1 MRLHE
6 IASVTD
12 SVEND
17 QRRSWYN
24 GKRSMIL
31 AIQRQP
37 GTNTVEVVDRI
48 RAMLPGLRAQIP
60 AAINVE
66 ILFDRSETIR
76 HAVTDVKLTMLL
88 TIFLV
93 IGVIFVFLRNF
104 SATLIPSLAVP
115 LSIIGACTIMY
126 LSNFS
131 LNNISLMALTLS
143 VGFVVDDAIVMLE
156 NIVRHMEGGKSPMQ
170 AAFAGSQEI
179 SFTILSM
186 TLSLVA
192 VFIPVL
198 FLGGIVGRLFHEFA
212 VTITAAILVS
222 GTVALTL
229 TPMLCSRFLK
239 PHGKVR
245 HQEGLYGKIERVM
258 HGMFRFYELTLTALL
273 RHKGKALAAS
283 FVMIAAT
290 ALLFKSSP
298 KGFMPFED
306 IGNVS
311 ITVEVAQGIS
321 FEGVLEYQ
329 RQIVDIINA
338 EPHSIRWT
346 GTVGASGPQ
355 NSMNNISFFLRYP
368 EKNVRNEDLQSI
380 INRLRSK
387 ISRIPGV
394 RGFVTQPPPLRIGG
408 ASSKAHYQFTLQ
420 STDTDTLYASVDS
433 FMRKMAAMP
442 GIIDVNSDLMLGNP
456 ELRINIRRDKCAAL
470 GVTAAQIEDALSNS
484 YSTREVSTILAPTN
498 DYMVILELKPEFMN
512 DLNSVNYLYVR
523 SNTGSLVPLGTLLNF
538 ETSAGPL
545 AVNHTGQL
553 PSVTISFNLAQGYS
567 IGEAVEEIGR
577 LAATDLPDSISTSF
591 QGTAQAFQ
599 DSLGNLWML
608 LIMAIVVIYIVLGIL
623 YENFIHPLTI
633 LSGLPAAALGA
644 LATLLL
650 FGKELDIYGFV
661 GIIMLVGIVKKNAI
675 MMIDFAL
682 SAQRGQGVSA
692 ADAIVRGALVRF
704 RPILMTTMAAL
715 MGALP
720 IAAGLGAGGEAR
732 QPLGLAVAGGL
743 IVSQFLTLY
752 ITPVY
757 YIYLDKAQLVLRG
770 LFRRQL

>member
-1 MRLHE
+1 
-6 IASVTD
+6 
-12 SVEND
+12 
-17 QRRSWYN
+17 
-24 GKRSMIL
+24 
-31 AIQRQP
+31 
-37 GTNTVEVVDRI
+37 
-48 RAMLPGLRAQIP
+48 
-60 AAINVE
+60 
-66 ILFDRSETIR
+66 
-76 HAVTDVKLTMLL
+76 
-88 TIFLV
+88 
-93 IGVIFVFLRNF
+93 
-104 SATLIPSLAVP
+104 
-115 LSIIGACTIMY
+115 
-126 LSNFS
+126 
-131 LNNISLMALTLS
+131 
-143 VGFVVDDAIVMLE
+143 
-156 NIVRHMEGGKSPMQ
+156 MEGGKSPLQ
-170 AAFAGSQEI
+170 AALAGSEEI
-179 SFTILSM
+179 GFTILSM
-186 TLSLVA
+186 TISLVA

-239 PHGKVR
+239 PHGAGR
-245 HQEGLYGKIERVM
+245 HQEGFYGRIEKIM
-258 HGMFRFYELTLTALL
+258 HGMLRFYEFTLTALL
-273 RHKGKALAAS
+273 RHKGKALAGS
-283 FVMIAAT
+283 FILIAVT
-290 ALLFKSSP
+290 VLLFRASP

-306 IGNVS
+306 IGNIS
-311 ITVEVAQGIS
+311 ITAEVTQGIS

-329 RQIVDIINA
+329 QRIVDIINA

-346 GTVGASGPQ
+346 STVGASGPQ
-355 NSMNNISFFLRYP
+355 SSMNNISFFLRYP
-368 EKNVRNEDLQSI
+368 EKAGRNEDLQSI
-380 INRLRSK
+380 IRRLRAK

-394 RGFVTQPPPLRIGG
+394 RAFVTQPPPLRIGG
-408 ASSKAHYQFTLQ
+408 ASSKALYQFSLQ
-420 STDTDTLYASVDS
+420 STDTVTLYSSVDG
-433 FMRKMAAMP
+433 FMRKMAAIP
-442 GIIDVNSDLMLGNP
+442 GIIDVNSDLLLGNP
-456 ELRINIRRDKCAAL
+456 ELRISISRDKCAAL
-470 GVTAAQIEDALSNS
+470 GVTAAQVEAALSNS

-498 DYMVILELKPEFMN
+498 DYMVILELKPEFMD

-523 SNTGSLVPLGTLLNF
+523 SSTGSLVPLSTLLDF

-553 PSVTISFNLAQGYS
+553 PSVTISFNLALGYS
-567 IGEAVEEIGR
+567 IGGAVAEIER

-599 DSLGNLWML
+599 DSLGNLLML

-623 YENFIHPLTI
+623 YESFIHPLTI

-644 LATLLL
+644 LATLLI
-650 FGKELDIYGFV
+650 FGKDLDIYGFV

-682 SAQRGQGVSA
+682 SAQRDQNSDA
-692 ADAIVRGALVRF
+692 ANAIVQGALVRF

-743 IVSQFLTLY
+743 IVSQLLTLY

-757 YIYLDKAQLVLRG
+757 YIYLDKAQHSFSG
-770 LFRRQL
+770 IFRRSPRTGDVH